1 VKINIHEQIY
11 AWREVME
18 EKRQIPLVKKQAM
31 RVAGQVL
38 SHTVL
43 YRTAASAMEST
54 LKVLPRFALYNQLNA
69 WGQHRE
75 NPQPAKETFHDWY
88 RKNRS
93 EAAGKEITR

>member
-1 VKINIHEQIY
+1 MVN
-11 AWREVME
+11 
-18 EKRQIPLVKKQAM
+18 P
-31 RVAGQVL
+31 
-38 SHTVL
+38 VL

-93 EAAGKEITR
+93 EAAGKR